1 MKIEGEEVDNLAY
14 KITDECVAC
23 GTCMESC
30 PSDAIAEGDIY
41 VIDQDKCAECGACVD
56 ACPTGAIIEE

>member
-1 MKIEGEEVDNLAY
+1 MAY

-23 GTCMESC
+23 GTCMDTC
-30 PSDAIAEGDIY
+30 PNNAIEEGDIY
-41 VIDQDKCAECGACVD
+41 KITDACADCGACVE

>member
-1 MKIEGEEVDNLAY
+1 MAY

-23 GTCMESC
+23 GTCMDTC
-30 PSDAIAEGDIY
+30 PNGAIEEGDIY
-41 VIDQDKCAECGACVD
+41 KIDTAKCEDCGACAE